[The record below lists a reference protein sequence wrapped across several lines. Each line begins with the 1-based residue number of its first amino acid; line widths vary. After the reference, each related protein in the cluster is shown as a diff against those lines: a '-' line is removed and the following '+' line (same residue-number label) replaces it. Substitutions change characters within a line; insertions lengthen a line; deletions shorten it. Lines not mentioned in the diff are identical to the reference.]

1 MNAFLYYIKPK
12 NAVTELLGRPALQHQ
27 IDNLKRFGINSIGV
41 SCLKDAPEA
50 NQIEKICSENQGVQ
64 FVPAPSKP
72 GTGGF
77 LFLAG
82 GLFPEGFFYIDGDRF
97 FLFDAKRMYDFHQEK
112 DDAITVMLR
121 PEPPSKE
128 PTFIV
133 ADEGHVVA
141 IDLENVGISMS
152 PLTFSGIVYIGPLLA
167 ESFEPDSFFEMDLM
181 TEAIHPTFAA
191 GNCVGYKSSEYV
203 MPISRNIAIE
213 NDLRKGLVEARCLAN
228 KQKAIFLDR
237 DGVLN
242 EFGDFVTKPEMLK
255 MKKEAAEAV
264 RLINQSGYLAIVI
277 TNQPIVARGQTDIH
291 TLLQIH
297 GRLHFLLGINGAVL
311 DDLYFCPHFPVAEGE
326 HPNMKYVQQ
335 CSCRKPGIGLFLQAA
350 ARYNIDLSKSWMIG
364 DTTQDV
370 QAGINAG
377 CHTALVLS
385 GDPNPRKKCPDAKPD
400 IECQTLLEALKPILG

>member
-12 NAVTELLGRPALQHQ
+12 NAVAELLGRPALQYQ
-27 IDNLKRFGINSIGV
+27 IDNLKRFGIKSIGV
-41 SCLKDAPEA
+41 SCLKSAPEA
-50 NQIEKICSENQGVQ
+50 NQIEKVCSENQDVK

-82 GLFPEGFFYIDGDRF
+82 GMFPEGFYYVDGDNF

-112 DDAITVMLR
+112 DDAITVFLR
-121 PEPPSKE
+121 PEPPTKN

-141 IDLENVGISMS
+141 IDLENTGISMS
-152 PLTFSGIVYIGPLLA
+152 PLVFSGIVYIGPLLA

-181 TEAIHPTFAA
+181 TEVIHPTFAA

-213 NDLRKGLVEARCLAN
+213 NDLQKGLVEVRCLAN

-242 EFGDFVTKPEMLK
+242 EFGDFVTSPEKLK
-255 MKKEAAEAV
+255 MKKEASEAV
-264 RLINQSGYLAIVI
+264 RLINQSG
-277 TNQPIVARGQTDIH
+277 
-291 TLLQIH
+291 
-297 GRLHFLLGINGAVL
+297 
-311 DDLYFCPHFPVAEGE
+311 
-326 HPNMKYVQQ
+326 
-335 CSCRKPGIGLFLQAA
+335 
-350 ARYNIDLSKSWMIG
+350 
-364 DTTQDV
+364 
-370 QAGINAG
+370 
-377 CHTALVLS
+377 
-385 GDPNPRKKCPDAKPD
+385 
-400 IECQTLLEALKPILG
+400 